1 MDARGRRRREWRKMT
16 EQKLSATDAAHKS
29 ETLVCWD
36 NYAYTRPIAEALT
49 ATFAVPFGNQDM
61 GGGCIFVTHDGFL
74 EDGVYLVIGSGYEGY
89 EDLHGQP
96 DDSYGVGVGVF
107 DSKQGHS
114 LRAFADDDT
123 ATTPEA
129 IVELAK
135 KALALASEYDAS
147 DGTYTVWTR
156 HLDGSETRGR
166 YRD

>member
-1 MDARGRRRREWRKMT
+1 MT
-16 EQKLSATDAAHKS
+16 EQSQIENKHNS
-29 ETLVCWD
+29 ERQINWD
-36 NYAYTRPIAEALT
+36 NYAYIRPIAEALT
-49 ATFAVPFGNQDM
+49 AMFAVRFGAEDM
-61 GGGCIFVTHDGFL
+61 GGGCAFVTHDGFL
-74 EDGVYLVIGSGYEGY
+74 EGGVYLVLGSGYGGY
-89 EDLHGQP
+89 DDLQAQP
-96 DDSYGVGVGVF
+96 DDSYGVGFGVH
-107 DSKQGHS
+107 DSTRGHS